1 MTIEDK
7 IVFITGASSGIGEGL
22 VAKFREAGY
31 RVCRTGQENNLP
43 GLIQKA
49 SDFTPDFVVFRAK
62 QPGLYRLFHLEVK
75 FRFDIESFLKDE
87 AKKGPDSIFEQRK
100 KWPELHF
107 VFVTDQPRRGKA
119 CIQVADLRN
128 YQAGLESQTIDLD
141 RWEVLEVAPDIVSSY
156 QAAIRDLFSA
166 LHYQTQLARQLYKG
180 EAPTVSQP
188 PKARLGIA

>member
-1 MTIEDK
+1 MQGGHE
-7 IVFITGASSGIGEGL
+7 FA
-22 VAKFREAGY
+22 
-31 RVCRTGQENNLP
+31 
-43 GLIQKA
+43 
-49 SDFTPDFVVFRAK
+49 PDFVVFRAK

-87 AKKGPDSIFEQRK
+87 AKKGADSIFEQRS
-100 KWPELHF
+100 KWPELYF

-128 YQAGLESQTIDLD
+128 YLTGLEVQTIDLD
-141 RWEVLEVAPDIVSSY
+141 RWDVLEIARDIVSSY

-166 LHYQTQLARQLYKG
+166 LHYQTQLARQLYK
-180 EAPTVSQP
+180 EQAVTVGQS